1 MAIEDV
7 VETLSTDLGTGLT
20 GKEAFR
26 RLVHVG
32 PNELPIGPKVPE
44 WRRFLAQ
51 FTDTLVILLLV
62 AGSVSGLLWY
72 LEGSTPLPYETV
84 AILVIVILN
93 AAMGY
98 FQQARAAKG

>member
-7 VETLSTDLGTGLT
+7 VETLSTDLGKGLT
-20 GKEAFR
+20 GEEAIR

-62 AGSVSGLLWY
+62 AGSISALLWY
-72 LEGSTPLPYETV
+72 LEGFTPLPYETV